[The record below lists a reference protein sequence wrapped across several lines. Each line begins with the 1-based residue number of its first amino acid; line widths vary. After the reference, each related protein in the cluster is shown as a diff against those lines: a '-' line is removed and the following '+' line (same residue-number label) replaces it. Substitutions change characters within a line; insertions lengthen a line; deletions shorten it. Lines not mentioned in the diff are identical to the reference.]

1 MGKGKQRPSMY
12 NRPSGGYQKNIYK
25 QQMREKNIQ
34 VPKPIDYDKLTK
46 QSRILLIVWLIA
58 TFALIFLVNWKMIF
72 VSLVVAAA
80 YAGWLVWYMADW
92 QKKFVTAYKKMGM
105 PRDMFIKQ
113 LKKNGTDKK
122 SLDKIIKTWDKV
134 KVDD

>member
-1 MGKGKQRPSMY
+1 MGKGKQRPPMY
-12 NRPSGGYQKNIYK
+12 NRPSGGYQKNLQK
-25 QQMREKNIQ
+25 QQMKAQNIEI
-34 VPKPIDYDKLTK
+34 PKPIDYAKLTK
-46 QSRILLIVWLIA
+46 ISRILLVVWVVLS
-58 TFALIFLVNWKMIF
+58 FAACFAISWKCIF
-72 VSLVVAAA
+72 VSLILIVA
-80 YAGWLVWYMADW
+80 YACGIFYYMNDW

-134 KVDD
+134 NVE